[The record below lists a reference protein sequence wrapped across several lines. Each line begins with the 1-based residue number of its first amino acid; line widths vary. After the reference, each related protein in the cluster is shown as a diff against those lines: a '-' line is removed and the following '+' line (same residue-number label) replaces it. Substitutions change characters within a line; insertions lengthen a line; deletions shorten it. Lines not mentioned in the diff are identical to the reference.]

1 MKRLVP
7 LLAVVLGVVLAAPP
21 AQSAS
26 TYPKPDS
33 FKIAAPHAI
42 GKVGLNDTLF
52 DGSVELGNKPTCKI
66 KAKNSKCKWGGAK
79 NPNGLAEMTS
89 TGDEDSKLKQIGI
102 FFGVNG
108 KGEAIINVDSPLT
121 RFATTRGKV
130 HLGSLAAEVSS
141 IDPDV
146 IEVDGGF
153 ILRGKNNQ
161 VMFFFV
167 GGPQDKFV
175 TGIQARHHLS
185 VDEKSSIMARCA

>member
-1 MKRLVP
+1 MKRLLPPLVALLGV
-7 LLAVVLGVVLAAPP
+7 LLAVPP
-21 AQSAS
+21 AESAA

-33 FKIAAPHAI
+33 FKVAAPHAI
-42 GKVGLNDTLF
+42 GRVGLNDTLF
-52 DGSVELGNKPTCKI
+52 DGSVEWGNKPTCKV

-79 NPNGLAEMTS
+79 NPNGLAEMIS
-89 TGDEDSKLKQIGI
+89 TGDEDTKLRQIGI

-108 KGEAIINVDSPLT
+108 KGEAIINQDSPLT

-130 HLGSLAAEVSS
+130 HLGSLATEVPS

-153 ILRGKNNQ
+153 ILRGKGDQ

-167 GGPQDKFV
+167 GGPGDKFV
-175 TGIQARHHLS
+175 TGIQLATT
-185 VDEKSSIMARCA
+185 